1 MVELALR
8 KGDAMKRTV
17 HIGRKVIR
25 TDFGLVGILILMFG
39 TSCFALYNSFNL
51 IRGSSGRSILIRQV
65 FWYMIGFLC
74 MFLIARINR
83 KMLFH
88 YIRKAYTVLLV
99 CLFYLLASS
108 LLYRLTGHSLP
119 FSPQINGA
127 FSWFRAGPLGFQ
139 PSEFIKIVLIV
150 MTAQTLSRFWRSHPA
165 PTLKQEGRLLLDLA
179 RFALLPLILI
189 FMQPDTGVCIIIAF
203 TLLVMLLC
211 SGVKKS
217 YIIAVFVLVAA
228 VLGGFFWLYYSY
240 PEILEKFISGYRLQ
254 RIEAWLDPESHI
266 LGSSN
271 QLYTAL
277 LSLGSAGLTGYGLQ
291 ANIIAIPEAHTDFIF
306 AAFGQCFGLMGTLFI
321 LGVCLLLDIYLC
333 RLAYQMRNLTDRY
346 ITIGV
351 IAMLLYQ
358 QIQNL
363 GMIIGLVPITGVTLP
378 LISYG
383 GSSIVSYFI
392 AFGLVLRASDGRK
405 RKSSVRKKAEGSV

>member
-8 KGDAMKRTV
+8 KGDPMKRTV
-17 HIGRKVIR
+17 PVGRKKFR

-51 IRGSSGRSILIRQV
+51 IRGSSGWSILIRQV
-65 FWYMIGFLC
+65 FWYTIGFVC
-74 MFLIARINR
+74 MFVISRINR

-88 YIRKAYTVLLV
+88 YIRKAYTVLMV

-119 FSPQINGA
+119 FSPWINGA
-127 FSWFRAGPLGFQ
+127 FSWFRVGPLGFQ

-150 MTAQTLSRFWRSHPA
+150 MTAETLSRFWRSHPA
-165 PTLKQEGRLLLDLA
+165 PTLRQEGHLLMDLA
-179 RFALLPLILI
+179 KFALLPLALI
-189 FMQPDTGVCIIIAF
+189 FLQPDTGVCIIIAF

-217 YIIAVFVLVAA
+217 YVIAIFILVGL
-228 VLGGFFWLYYSY
+228 VLGSFFWLYFSY

-321 LGVCLLLDIYLC
+321 LAVCLVLDIYLC
-333 RLAYQMRNLTDRY
+333 RLAYRMRNLTDRY
-346 ITIGV
+346 ITIGI

-392 AFGLVLRASDGRK
+392 AFGLVLRASNASRRQK
-405 RKSSVRKKAEGSV
+405 KKAEKSV